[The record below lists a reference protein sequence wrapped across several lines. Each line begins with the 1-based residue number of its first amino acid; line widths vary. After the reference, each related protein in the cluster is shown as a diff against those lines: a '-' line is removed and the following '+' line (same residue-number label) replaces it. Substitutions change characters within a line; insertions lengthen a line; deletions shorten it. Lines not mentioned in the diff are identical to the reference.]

1 MPSNLS
7 RDDRADELRVDGD
20 ENENANVHTVKRFY
34 LKEQGL
40 ARNSSHFSVK
50 LKPLQND
57 ATRSDDKMNL
67 LDAKCYSPRPMAAP
81 FSLSQKPK
89 LLFRPTTVP

>member
-7 RDDRADELRVDGD
+7 RDDRADELRVDED
-20 ENENANVHTVKRFY
+20 ENENANVHSVKRSY

-50 LKPLQND
+50 LKPL
-57 ATRSDDKMNL
+57 
-67 LDAKCYSPRPMAAP
+67 
-81 FSLSQKPK
+81 
-89 LLFRPTTVP
+89 